1 MKCYT
6 KCQKEKKCCQVKECR
21 LWMDYPQDLN
31 CVEIT
36 VQKEGSLTL
45 TKIGDR
51 LKLTASRVKQIENKA
66 LARVSKTHP
75 QLRDELS
82 DEE

>member
-6 KCQKEKKCCQVKECR
+6 KCHKEKKSCEVKECR
-21 LWMDYPQDLN
+21 LWIDYPQDLN

>member
-6 KCQKEKKCCQVKECR
+6 KCQKEKKSCEVKECR
-21 LWMDYPQDLN
+21 LWIEYPQDLN

>member
-1 MKCYT
+1 
-6 KCQKEKKCCQVKECR
+6 
-21 LWMDYPQDLN
+21 MDYPQDLN

>member
-6 KCQKEKKCCQVKECR
+6 KCQNEKKCCEVRECR
-21 LWMDYPQDLN
+21 LWLDYPQDLN
-31 CVEIT
+31 CTEIA

-66 LARVSKTHP
+66 LATVSKSHP
-75 QLRDELS
+75 QLRQELN

>member
-6 KCQKEKKCCQVKECR
+6 KCQKEKKSCEVKECR
-21 LWMDYPQDLN
+21 LWIDYPQDLN